1 MKMQKQFTL
10 DEVRRANRE
19 LMSGT
24 VYDTAGLSPAG
35 SRIVL
40 ETRFSR
46 EEINRAFAEAMR
58 VVFG

>member
-1 MKMQKQFTL
+1 MKMQKHFTL
-10 DEVRRANRE
+10 DEVRRVNQE
-19 LMSGT
+19 LISGT
-24 VYDTAGLSPAG
+24 VYNTAGLSPAG

-40 ETRFSR
+40 ESKFSR